1 MKLVLASILVVLAS
15 PVYAQEKELNETK
28 MGSLRHEGNAM
39 FNDSKVDDPSEYRGG
54 APATQRSLV
63 KISGDV
69 VEGSRREEVVLIQLK
84 QTGDGV
90 PDHQRGGEFYLGL
103 KIPGTATTDEA
114 MFDALVAT
122 YRDGFHFNLPIHAP
136 NLQDKAVTTPF
147 IQSPNGRFRT
157 YIQDDGNLVTYEV
170 MQPGNWLRPV
180 WSSATGTIPDRPAP
194 DLDDEKVREETPTS
208 IE

>member
-1 MKLVLASILVVLAS
+1 MKALLGVVMLAVGAS
-15 PVYAQEKELNETK
+15 TVYAQEKELSDTRL
-28 MGSLRHEGNAM
+28 GSLRHEGNAM
-39 FNDSKVDDPSEYRGG
+39 LNDSKVDDPSEYRGG

-90 PDHQRGGEFYLGL
+90 PDHERGGEFYLGL
-103 KIPGTATTDEA
+103 KIPGTGTTDAA

-122 YRDGFHFNLPIHAP
+122 YRDGFRFNLPIYAP
-136 NLQDKAVTTPF
+136 NLQEMGVATPF

-157 YIQDDGNLVTYEV
+157 YMQDDGNLVTYEI
-170 MQPGNWLRPV
+170 MQPGNWLRPI
-180 WSSATGTIPDRPAP
+180 WSSMTGMIPQNPASVFEGEDQP
-194 DLDDEKVREETPTS
+194 EEPTP
-208 IE
+208 

>member
-1 MKLVLASILVVLAS
+1 MKRAIGISMLVLLAS
-15 PVYAQEKELNETK
+15 TVYAQESELSDTR

-39 FNDSKVDDPSEYRGG
+39 LNDSKVDDPSEYRGG

-90 PDHQRGGEFYLGL
+90 PDHERGGEFYLGL
-103 KIPGTATTDEA
+103 KIPGTGTTDDA

-122 YRDGFHFNLPIHAP
+122 YRDGFRFNLPIYAP
-136 NLQDKAVTTPF
+136 NLHEGVAATSF

-157 YIQDDGNLVTYEV
+157 YMQDDGNLVTYEV
-170 MQPGNWLRPV
+170 MQPGNRLRPI
-180 WSSATGTIPDRPAP
+180 WSSMTGVIPHDPAP
-194 DLDDEKVREETPTS
+194 VLDDEDQRTEPTP
-208 IE
+208 

>member
-1 MKLVLASILVVLAS
+1 MGTLARMDGML
-15 PVYAQEKELNETK
+15 
-28 MGSLRHEGNAM
+28 
-39 FNDSKVDDPSEYRGG
+39 NDSKVDDPSEYRGG

-84 QTGDGV
+84 QTA
-90 PDHQRGGEFYLGL
+90 DHQRGGEFYLGL
-103 KIPGTATTDEA
+103 KIPGTGTTDEA

-122 YRDGFHFNLPIHAP
+122 YRDGFHFNLPVYAP
-136 NLQDKAVTTPF
+136 NLPDKAVTPSF

-170 MQPGNWLRPV
+170 MPDNSLRPV
-180 WSSATGTIPDRPAP
+180 WSSMSAAISQSSGS
-194 DLDDEKVREETPTS
+194 DDGDHADNDVE
-208 IE
+208 

>member
-1 MKLVLASILVVLAS
+1 MKALLGVVMLAVCAS
-15 PVYAQEKELNETK
+15 TVYAQEKELNDTR

-39 FNDSKVDDPSEYRGG
+39 LNDSKVDDPSEYRGG

-90 PDHQRGGEFYLGL
+90 PDDQRGGEFYLGL
-103 KIPGTATTDEA
+103 KIPGTGTTDAA

-122 YRDGFHFNLPIHAP
+122 YRDGFRFNLPIYAP
-136 NLQDKAVTTPF
+136 NLQEMTVATPF

-157 YIQDDGNLVTYEV
+157 YMQDDGNLVTYEI
-170 MQPGNWLRPV
+170 MQPGNWLRPI
-180 WSSATGTIPDRPAP
+180 WSSLTGVIPHNPASV
-194 DLDDEKVREETPTS
+194 LEDDD
-208 IE
+208 

>member
-1 MKLVLASILVVLAS
+1 MKLLLASILVLLAS
-15 PVYAQEKELNETK
+15 PLYAQQKELNETS

-39 FNDSKVDDPSEYRGG
+39 LNDSKVDDPSEYRGG

-69 VEGSRREEVVLIQLK
+69 VEGTHREEVVLIQLK
-84 QTGDGV
+84 QTGEGL

-103 KIPGTATTDEA
+103 KIPGTGTTDQA

-122 YRDGFHFNLPIHAP
+122 YRDGFHFNLPIYAP
-136 NLQDKAVTTPF
+136 NLQDKVATPSF

-170 MQPGNWLRPV
+170 MQPGNSLRPV
-180 WSSATGTIPDRPAP
+180 WSSMGGAIPHAPAG
-194 DLDDEKVREETPTS
+194 DDEETR
-208 IE
+208 

>member
-15 PVYAQEKELNETK
+15 PLYAQEKELNETN

-39 FNDSKVDDPSEYRGG
+39 LNDSKVDDPSEYRGG

-122 YRDGFHFNLPIHAP
+122 YRDGFHFNLPIYAP
-136 NLQDKAVTTPF
+136 NLQDKAVTTSF

-180 WSSATGTIPDRPAP
+180 WSSATGAIPHSPAQDSDEEDRR
-194 DLDDEKVREETPTS
+194 DKTTPS
-208 IE
+208 GE

>member
-1 MKLVLASILVVLAS
+1 MKALLGVVMLAVGAS
-15 PVYAQEKELNETK
+15 TVYAQEKELNDTR

-39 FNDSKVDDPSEYRGG
+39 LNDSKVDDPSEYRGG

-90 PDHQRGGEFYLGL
+90 PDNERGGEFYLGL
-103 KIPGTATTDEA
+103 KIPGTGTTDAA

-122 YRDGFHFNLPIHAP
+122 YRDGFRFNLPIYAP
-136 NLQDKAVTTPF
+136 NLQEMGVSMPF

-157 YIQDDGNLVTYEV
+157 YMQDDGNLVTYEV
-170 MQPGNWLRPV
+170 MQPGNWLRPT
-180 WSSATGTIPDRPAP
+180 WSSLTGVIPHDPVSV
-194 DLDDEKVREETPTS
+194 LDDEDQREEPTP
-208 IE
+208 

>member
-1 MKLVLASILVVLAS
+1 MKLVLVSIVVLLAS
-15 PVYAQEKELNETK
+15 PVYAQEKELNDTT
-28 MGSLRHEGNAM
+28 MGRLRHDGNAM
-39 FNDSKVDDPSEYRGG
+39 LNDSKVDDPSEYRGG

-69 VEGSRREEVVLIQLK
+69 VEGSHREEVVLIQLK
-84 QTGDGV
+84 QTGDR
-90 PDHQRGGEFYLGL
+90 QRGGEFYLGL
-103 KIPGTATTDEA
+103 KIPGTGTTDEA

-122 YRDGFHFNLPIHAP
+122 YRDGFHFNLPIYAP
-136 NLQDKAVTTPF
+136 NLPDTAVTPSF

-180 WSSATGTIPDRPAP
+180 WSSMRGAIPQSSG
-194 DLDDEKVREETPTS
+194 LDDTEQGDE
-208 IE
+208 

>member
-1 MKLVLASILVVLAS
+1 MKLVLASIVVLLAS
-15 PVYAQEKELNETK
+15 SVYAQEKELNETS
-28 MGSLRHEGNAM
+28 MGRLRHDGNAM
-39 FNDSKVDDPSEYRGG
+39 LNDSKVDDPSEYRGG

-69 VEGSRREEVVLIQLK
+69 VEGSHREEVVLIQLK
-84 QTGDGV
+84 QTGDR
-90 PDHQRGGEFYLGL
+90 QRGGEFYLGL
-103 KIPGTATTDEA
+103 KIPGTGTTDEA

-122 YRDGFHFNLPIHAP
+122 YRDGFHFNLPIYAP
-136 NLQDKAVTTPF
+136 NLPDTAVTPSF

-180 WSSATGTIPDRPAP
+180 WSSMRGAIPQSSG
-194 DLDDEKVREETPTS
+194 LDDTEQGDE
-208 IE
+208 

>member
-1 MKLVLASILVVLAS
+1 
-15 PVYAQEKELNETK
+15 
-28 MGSLRHEGNAM
+28 
-39 FNDSKVDDPSEYRGG
+39 
-54 APATQRSLV
+54 V

-69 VEGSRREEVVLIQLK
+69 VDGTRREEVVLIQLK

-122 YRDGFHFNLPIHAP
+122 YRDGFRFNLPIYAP
-136 NLQDKAVTTPF
+136 NLQDKAVTTSF

-180 WSSATGTIPDRPAP
+180 WSSATGAISQNPAP
-194 DLDDEKVREETPTS
+194 DLDDEGQREETTGS
-208 IE
+208 VE

>member
-1 MKLVLASILVVLAS
+1 MKRRIRMVVLALLGAAT
-15 PVYAQEKELNETK
+15 VYAQEKELNDTS
-28 MGSLRHEGNAM
+28 MGTLRHGGNAM
-39 FNDSKVDDPSEYRGG
+39 LNDSKIDDPSEYRGG

-103 KIPGTATTDEA
+103 KIPGTGTTDHA

-122 YRDGFHFNLPIHAP
+122 YRDGFRFNLPIFAP
-136 NLQDKAVTTPF
+136 NLQQGDGSVVVGSWF

-157 YIQDDGNLVTYEV
+157 YLQDDGNLVTYEV
-170 MQPGNWLRPV
+170 MQPGNWLRPT
-180 WSSATGTIPDRPAP
+180 WSSLTGVIP
-194 DLDDEKVREETPTS
+194 
-208 IE
+208 